1 MSIESVVRDCAEQV
15 FLNLGSYHSES
26 TYQNALEI
34 ECQLRKIHYIRQPTL
49 NILYKGNIVGFQRPD
64 IIINNQV
71 VIEIKVCREATIAS
85 RNLHHW
91 KSQLG
96 NYLKD
101 HNYNGMLIVFGVS
114 NVYCYL
120 VQRDQ
125 DDDDKSLRDDF
136 VVRISHTMQSEDQ

>member
-1 MSIESVVRDCAEQV
+1 MSIESVVSECAEQV
-15 FLNLGSYHSES
+15 FHILGSHHSES
-26 TYQNALEI
+26 TYQNALEM
-34 ECQLRKIHYIRQPTL
+34 ECQLRKIQYIRQPTL

-114 NVYCYL
+114 NVYCHS

-125 DDDDKSLRDDF
+125 DDNKSLKNDF
-136 VVRISHTMQSEDQ
+136 VVRISHAMQSEDQ